1 MKRYGGILVVVNNEC
16 LLCKRNSSGNRP
28 GEWSV
33 PAGKIESNESLEDGV
48 RREFFEETNLELN
61 GDIKKVAIILRKNRT
76 GLKSKGLFYVFLS
89 RQNKKL
95 IPDLEN
101 AIDGDE
107 HTECGYFSKDNLP
120 DNVSLGLRRLISRL
134 LE

>member
-1 MKRYGGILVVVNNEC
+1 MIFL
-16 LLCKRNSSGNRP
+16 NSSRIFFF
-28 GEWSV
+28 
-33 PAGKIESNESLEDGV
+33 ANEK
-48 RREFFEETNLELN
+48 RKKFPKPEFFEETNLELN

>member
-1 MKRYGGILVVVNNEC
+1 MKRYGGILVIVKDEC
-16 LLCKRNSSGNRP
+16 LLCKRNSSGDRP
-28 GEWSV
+28 SEWSI
-33 PAGKIESNESLEDGV
+33 PAGKIEPNEILEDGV
-48 RREFFEETNLELN
+48 RREFLEETDLELK

-95 IPDLEN
+95 FPDLQN

-134 LE
+134 LK